1 MAFIRN
7 SVEFQLAVLK
17 KNNLYRRPHI
27 TDVIGAKALV
37 NGVEKIHLCSNDYLG
52 LSRNPLVCKG
62 ALSSLHNISP
72 CSSRLVAGNAPL
84 LLELEEQ
91 IAKHRGTESSLLY
104 PNGYM
109 ANLGVITAL
118 ANRETTIFSDELNH
132 ASIIDA
138 SRLSRATIKVFG
150 HNDLEELKALL
161 SSTGG
166 DKMVVTEG
174 VFSMDGDFSALDQI
188 CCLAKDYGATMIVD
202 DAHGDFVFGSPGSY
216 SGVPAY
222 FDVKELIDINI
233 SSLSKGL
240 GCFGGYVASSKLVRE
255 LLINRSRQFIYTSA
269 LPEHLCGAALA
280 AIPVAVKG
288 NLQHRLFRNVKLFYK
303 KLTDLGFSVGRST
316 SQIIPVMIGAEKL
329 AMEFA
334 NQLLLKGVFVQPIR
348 YPTVG
353 KGKAR
358 LRLTVTSSHA
368 KADLLTAA
376 DSFEIVGKKNNII

>member
-1 MAFIRN
+1 MVFKRK
-7 SVEFQLAVLK
+7 SVKFQLGVLK
-17 KNNLYRRPHI
+17 KNDLYRRTH
-27 TDVIGAKALV
+27 TTEVYGAKALV
-37 NGVEKIHLCSNDYLG
+37 NGIEKIQLCSNDYLG
-52 LSRNPLVCKG
+52 LSRNPLVRKG
-62 ALSSLHNISP
+62 ALSSLHHISQ
-72 CSSRLVAGNAPL
+72 CSSRLVAGNAPM

-91 IAKHRGTESSLLY
+91 IAKHRDTESSLLY
-104 PNGYM
+104 PSGYM

-118 ANRETTIFSDELNH
+118 ANKETTIFSDELNH

-138 SRLSRATIKVFG
+138 SRLSRAKIKVFG
-150 HNDLEELKALL
+150 HNDLEELGALL
-161 SSTGG
+161 GSTGG
-166 DKMVVTEG
+166 DKMIVTEG

-222 FDVKELIDINI
+222 FDVREMIDVNI

-280 AIPVAVKG
+280 AIPIAIKG

-303 KLTDLGFSVGRST
+303 KLTDLGFSVGKST
-316 SQIIPVMIGAEKL
+316 SQIIPVMIGSERL
-329 AMEFA
+329 AMDFA
-334 NQLLLKGVFVQPIR
+334 DQLLLKGVFVQAIR
-348 YPTVG
+348 YPTVS

-368 KADLLTAA
+368 KADLLSAA
-376 DSFEIVGKKNNII
+376 DSFEIIGKKNNII